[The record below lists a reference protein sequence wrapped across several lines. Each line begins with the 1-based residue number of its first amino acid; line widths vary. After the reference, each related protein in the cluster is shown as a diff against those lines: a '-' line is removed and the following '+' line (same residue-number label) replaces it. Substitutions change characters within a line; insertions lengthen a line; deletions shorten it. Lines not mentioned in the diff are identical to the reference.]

1 VEEKKK
7 EIVVEEGKNILLNIK
22 KLKDSGHAET
32 ILHELLRA
40 YDFTPETTEL
50 IAQRMYATA
59 GKKFLSPTYRLIKD
73 RDFLILTPKHA
84 DEQEKEFLLK
94 ENQNEF
100 QNKNLNLK
108 TEIINGNLSKVKNK
122 SSSVAYLDYSS
133 LVFPLIIRKWRQ
145 GDFFFPLGMN
155 GKKKLSD
162 FFIDQKIPI
171 TEKENVFVLESE
183 QKIVWVINYRIDDR
197 FKVLPDTKKIL
208 KVASVA

>member
-1 VEEKKK
+1 
-7 EIVVEEGKNILLNIK
+7 
-22 KLKDSGHAET
+22 
-32 ILHELLRA
+32 
-40 YDFTPETTEL
+40 
-50 IAQRMYATA
+50 M
-59 GKKFLSPTYRLIKD
+59 IKD

-100 QNKNLNLK
+100 QHENLNLK
-108 TEIINGNLSKVKNK
+108 TEIINGNLSKVKDK
-122 SSSVAYLDYSS
+122 SSSVAHLDYSS

-197 FKVLPDTKKIL
+197 FKVLPDTQKIL